1 MSAFEEVF
9 RGFNLPNLHCF
20 KISNFL
26 SYPFLMIF
34 VVFFYLDANG
44 HFDDG
49 ATKPDCLESW
59 VGKRV
64 ADNPI
69 EKET

>member
-34 VVFFYLDANG
+34 YLDTNG

-49 ATKPDCLESW
+49 ATKTDCLLESW
-59 VGKRV
+59 VGRRV